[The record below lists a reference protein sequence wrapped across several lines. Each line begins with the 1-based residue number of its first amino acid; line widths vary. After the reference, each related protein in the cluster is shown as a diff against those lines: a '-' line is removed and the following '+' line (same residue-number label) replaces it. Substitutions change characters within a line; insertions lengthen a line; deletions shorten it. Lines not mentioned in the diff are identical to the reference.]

1 MALFSK
7 LKLRMWRLFRY
18 KKYKVQFSHSRSL
31 GFIKKKFEYLTKL
44 KFRTGSNEIF
54 YRVNKMAKTMSK
66 KMSKRSPSKRKR
78 KKLKLKWRTN
88 PQWKSLNWLTKVK
101 ENNFIDIPNIFNP
114 MKKYTFL
121 YLKVMIQLDLGLVL
135 DFMIKRNGAVG
146 N

>member
-1 MALFSK
+1 MAHFSK
-7 LKLRMWRLFRY
+7 LRIWRLFRY

-135 DFMIKRNGAVG
+135 ILW
-146 N
+146 